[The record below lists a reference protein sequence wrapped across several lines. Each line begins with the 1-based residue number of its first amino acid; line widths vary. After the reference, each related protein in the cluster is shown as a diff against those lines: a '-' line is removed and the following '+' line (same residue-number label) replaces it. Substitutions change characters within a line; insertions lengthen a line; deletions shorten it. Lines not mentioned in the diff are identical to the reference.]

1 MRTFTAVSLLFI
13 LVLAACGGGGQKGP
27 SDTDIQTA
35 IAKTQAAAPA
45 LIATDEP
52 TVVPTDMPA
61 ATAVPVE
68 ADAQDILDKIR
79 GATVQIEA
87 TGSFVD
93 PQMGAVFNAAGRGTG
108 VIIDPSGITVTN
120 NHVVTGA
127 ATIKVYLE
135 GQSQP
140 RNATVLGISECWDLA
155 VIDISGDGYPA
166 LEFYEGDIKPGLE
179 VYAAGFPLGDPEY
192 TLTRGIVSKANASGV
207 TYWASVGSV
216 LEHDARIRGGNSG
229 GPLVDMQGRIVG
241 INYAANEQT
250 DQNFAIRAQD
260 AQSVLET
267 LRGGT
272 NFESIGINGQAV
284 VSDDGT
290 VSGIWV
296 SSVESGSPADKSGV
310 KGGDV
315 ITSMEGLV
323 LATDGT
329 MKDYC
334 DILRTRNAGD
344 TLSIEVLRYASSE
357 YMTGQINGRVL
368 ETSFSFADEL
378 GSDTGDETSAAAGE
392 YVLVADDEGAIQVS
406 VPASWS
412 QVDGS
417 NWVSDGEVIGSA
429 ITAAADVDRFLN
441 TYEEPGVF
449 FGVSDQLSKLGGYIQ
464 MLDVY
469 RDSFRS
475 DCKNKG
481 RFDYEDTAFEGAY
494 DVYENCL
501 SSRNTMVVLS
511 ARPIVNKTSLLVT
524 IMFNAME
531 DADLD
536 VLDEILRTFDV
547 VGSLP

>member
-1 MRTFTAVSLLFI
+1 
-13 LVLAACGGGGQKGP
+13 
-27 SDTDIQTA
+27 
-35 IAKTQAAAPA
+35 
-45 LIATDEP
+45 
-52 TVVPTDMPA
+52 MP
-61 ATAVPVE
+61 
-68 ADAQDILDKIR
+68 
-79 GATVQIEA
+79 
-87 TGSFVD
+87 
-93 PQMGAVFNAAGRGTG
+93 
-108 VIIDPSGITVTN
+108 
-120 NHVVTGA
+120 
-127 ATIKVYLE
+127 
-135 GQSQP
+135 
-140 RNATVLGISECWDLA
+140 
-155 VIDISGDGYPA
+155 
-166 LEFYEGDIKPGLE
+166 
-179 VYAAGFPLGDPEY
+179 
-192 TLTRGIVSKANASGV
+192 
-207 TYWASVGSV
+207 
-216 LEHDARIRGGNSG
+216 RIRGGNSG
-229 GPLVDMQGRIVG
+229 GPLVDMEGRVVG
-241 INYAANEQT
+241 INYAANDQT

-267 LRGGT
+267 LRSGT

-315 ITSMEGLV
+315 ITTMEGLV

-334 DILRTRNAGD
+334 DILRTRNPED
-344 TLSIEVLRYASSE
+344 TLSIDVLRYASSE
-357 YMTGQINGRVL
+357 YLTGQINGRVL

-378 GSDTGDETSAAAGE
+378 GSGTGGEPAAAGE

-412 QVDGS
+412 QVDGG

-464 MLDVY
+464 ILDVY
-469 RDSFRS
+469 RDTFRS

-524 IMFNAME
+524 ILFNAMT
-531 DADLD
+531 DTDLD
-536 VLDEILRTFDV
+536 TLDEILRTFDV